1 MLALQSHAV
10 DLCNKA
16 VAADRAEG
24 EERRALY
31 FYKQALG
38 KAGPCDA
45 SIYR

>member
-10 DLCNKA
+10 DLCTKA
-16 VAADRAEG
+16 VRADRAQG

-38 KAGPCDA
+38 GLVVLLVLCFD
-45 SIYR
+45 